1 MMNQK
6 LAMDIKTFME
16 ISGISRSHAYKLIR
30 DGQIEV
36 IRLGRKILIPTAS
49 VDRLFGSHGTK

>member
-1 MMNQK
+1 MHQK

-16 ISGISRSHAYKLIR
+16 ITGISRSHAYKLIKE
-30 DGQIEV
+30 GQIDV

-49 VDRLFGSHGTK
+49 VDRLFGPHGAK